1 MEPLAAPAEPL
12 VVPAVLVELD
22 SDFFSEVD
30 PVDESPEEPDSPGD
44 FAPFVPVVDFP
55 SVRLSVR

>member
-1 MEPLAAPAEPL
+1 MEPL
-12 VVPAVLVELD
+12 VVLAVPVELAG

-30 PVDESPEEPDSPGD
+30 PDDEPSEELESLEDLAPDVLLVDL
-44 FAPFVPVVDFP
+44 P